1 MFALNKKFL
10 TSFMLHARNFKIL
23 NYAKNIIKYSNFIVD
38 KNYSIILSKL
48 IYNKF
53 HFL

>member
-10 TSFMLHARNFKIL
+10 TSFVLHVHNFKIL
-23 NYAKNIIKYSNFIVD
+23 NYTKNIIKHLNFIVD
-38 KNYSIILSKL
+38 KNYSTTSSKL

-53 HFL
+53 YFF